1 MSEPKLDIGVEQP
14 FVSHLIELRDRLLRI
29 VLAILILF
37 LALFGFANDIY
48 HYIASPLMELLPEG
62 QSMVATGVIS
72 PFLTPFKLTLV
83 LSFYLAIPYILYQIW
98 GFIAPGLYKH
108 ERRLVLPLAASST
121 VLFYVG
127 MAFAYYVVFP
137 LIFAFLTTTAPEG
150 VEVMPDMKDY
160 LDFVLK
166 LFFAFGVAFEVP
178 IATILLCW
186 MGTTTPD
193 SLREKRPYVIVGA
206 FVIGMLLTPPD
217 MISQTLLAIPM
228 WLLFEAG
235 ILFAPFFMPKEQ
247 EESDAPEPTPTQETA
262 TPPPTPNTAE
272 EKTSATAD
280 DTYTPPYDFDP
291 TDFKSDYHAPSEAE
305 MEAELDRIE
314 AEEEAEEAA
323 EQTETTS
330 EPTEPQGD
338 HEDQESEKA
347 RQQAQRDAD
356 NIRLD
361 HFEAPLSARY
371 EPLDEESERM
381 LDEELE
387 LMDGGAASESSADDK
402 EPSKS

>member
-338 HEDQESEKA
+338 HGDQESEKA